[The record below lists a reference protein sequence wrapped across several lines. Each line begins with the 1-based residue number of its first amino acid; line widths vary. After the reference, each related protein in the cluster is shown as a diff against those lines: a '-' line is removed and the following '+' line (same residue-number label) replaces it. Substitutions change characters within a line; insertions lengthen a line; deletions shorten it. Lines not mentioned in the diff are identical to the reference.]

1 MTGGIRFASNLGGL
15 SLEKRIKEIRRVY
28 NLNQTQF
35 AEKIGLKQPTIA
47 GYENGKDVPM
57 STIVT
62 ICQIFPEINKDWL
75 RTGKGEMKLEQ
86 SEDDVECLVNI
97 MRGANENKK
106 HLVRILANMPDEM
119 LDEMISYLK
128 KEIK

>member
-1 MTGGIRFASNLGGL
+1 M
-15 SLEKRIKEIRRVY
+15 EKRIKEIRRVY

-62 ICQIFPEINKDWL
+62 ICQIFPDINKVWL
-75 RTGKGEMKLEQ
+75 CTGEGDMKRKQ
-86 SEDDVECLVNI
+86 SEDDAERLANI
-97 MRGANENKK
+97 MRGAIENKK
-106 HLVRILANMPDEM
+106 QLIRILSAMPDEL
-119 LDEMISYLK
+119 LDEMISFLK

>member
-1 MTGGIRFASNLGGL
+1 M
-15 SLEKRIKEIRRVY
+15 EKRIKEIRRVY

-62 ICQIFPEINKDWL
+62 ICQIFPDINKVWL
-75 RTGKGEMKLEQ
+75 CTGEGDMKRKQ
-86 SEDDVECLVNI
+86 SEDDGKRFARL
-97 MRGANENKK
+97 MREMSENKK
-106 HLVRILANMPDEM
+106 QLFRLLVDMPDEL
-119 LDEMISYLK
+119 LDEMISFLK

>member
-1 MTGGIRFASNLGGL
+1 M
-15 SLEKRIKEIRRVY
+15 EKRIKEIRRVY

-62 ICQIFPEINKDWL
+62 ICQIFPDINKVWL
-75 RTGKGEMKLEQ
+75 CTGEGDMKLEQ
-86 SEDDVECLVNI
+86 SVDDAERLANI
-97 MRGANENKK
+97 MRGTSENKK
-106 HLVRILANMPDEM
+106 QLIRIVSAMPDEL
-119 LDEMISYLK
+119 LDAMISYLK

>member
-1 MTGGIRFASNLGGL
+1 M
-15 SLEKRIKEIRRVY
+15 EKRIKEIRRVY

-62 ICQIFPEINKDWL
+62 ICQIFPDINKVWL
-75 RTGKGEMKLEQ
+75 CTGEGEMKRKQ
-86 SEDDVECLVNI
+86 SEDDAERLANI
-97 MRGANENKK
+97 MRGASENKK
-106 HLVRILANMPDEM
+106 KLIRILSAMPDEL